1 MQAQARGGQ
10 RAHRGMVAVPGQ
22 STLKP
27 AASAGLP
34 CRLIK
39 KQPTYL
45 KRHHFRSHMK
55 IYQRAKQKFSFLL
68 VLLKIELRIP
78 CSGIILLSDVQL
90 VNDS

>member
-10 RAHRGMVAVPGQ
+10 RAHHGMVAVPV
-22 STLKP
+22 
-27 AASAGLP
+27 ASAGLP